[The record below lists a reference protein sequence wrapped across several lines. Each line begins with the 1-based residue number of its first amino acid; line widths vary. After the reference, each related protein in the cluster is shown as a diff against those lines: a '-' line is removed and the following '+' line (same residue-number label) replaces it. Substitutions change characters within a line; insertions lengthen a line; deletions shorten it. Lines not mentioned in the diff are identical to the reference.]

1 MSQTLYTPDWVK
13 AATKDIVF
21 GINQI
26 LSVIPDQI
34 RAQTLG
40 KVPPGSLTRVV
51 ESALGKHAPK
61 APEPKPA
68 APTPQSE
75 VAPVLPVS
83 RTVESAPEPLSIIR
97 EALTKGSLRLGQAA
111 ELLQSDTAT
120 VSALIA
126 ESGDL
131 EVVKPGWIRKKV

>member
-68 APTPQSE
+68 VFEAKPVVSTE
-75 VAPVLPVS
+75 FKVAPIAEP
-83 RTVESAPEPLSIIR
+83 APDPLGVIR
-97 EALTKGSLRLGQAA
+97 EALAKGSLRLGQAA

-120 VSALIA
+120 VSELIA
-126 ESGDL
+126 GSDDL
-131 EVVKPGWIRKKV
+131 EVVKPGWIRKKA